1 MSLPN
6 NGGKADVVAAEK
18 AKPKKKRM
26 KRVLI
31 AIVTLIVAFAV
42 AFAVYVSDYYH
53 ADETAL
59 AAVADEDGA
68 ADRVTVQTLVGGE
81 IAFVPEHSIAGLIF
95 YPGGKVQPEAYAP
108 LLTMCAREGIL
119 CVLVKPPF
127 NLAIFDT
134 DAADGIAEQFPEIDT
149 WLIGGHSL
157 GGVSASMYLAD
168 HTEDFSGIVFL
179 AAYPSDDLSGTSL
192 VALSIFGSNDGVLD
206 REKYEEAE
214 GKMPQSLQELLIDG
228 GNHANFGNYGEQAK
242 DGEADISRED
252 QQSQAVDAIAELVSK

>member
-1 MSLPN
+1 MVTE
-6 NGGKADVVAAEK
+6 GT
-18 AKPKKKRM
+18 KPKRKRS

-31 AIVTLIVAFAV
+31 AIGALIVVLAVGFFA
-42 AFAVYVSDYYH
+42 YVSDYYH
-53 ADETAL
+53 ADDEAL

-68 ADRVTVQTLVGGE
+68 ADGVTVQTLPDGE
-81 IAFVPEHSIAGLIF
+81 IAFVPERTIAGLIF

-134 DAADGIAEQFPEIDT
+134 DAADGIAAQFPEVDA

-168 HTEDFSGIVFL
+168 HAEDFAGIVFL
-179 AAYPSDDLSGTSL
+179 AAYPDDDLSGTSL
-192 VALSIFGSNDGVLD
+192 EALSIVGSNDGVLD
-206 REKYEEAE
+206 LQKYAEAE
-214 GKMPQSLQELLIDG
+214 ANMPPHAQELVIDG
-228 GNHANFGNYGEQAK
+228 GNHANFGNYGAQSK
-242 DGEADISRED
+242 DGEAGISRED
-252 QQSQAVDAIAELVSK
+252 QQAQAADAIADLACR